1 MSIGSLGQRIM
12 VKLVNKL
19 GGVNAASR
27 ALGIGPGVIMQFI
40 EGKRQVP
47 DSILLKAVDYVL
59 DGFPPSQPT
68 AVLPQTPKPDK
79 PVN

>member
-1 MSIGSLGQRIM
+1 M

-27 ALGIGPGVIMQFI
+27 ALRIGPGVIMQFL
-40 EGKRQVP
+40 EGKKQVP
-47 DSILLKAVDYVL
+47 DSLLLKAVDYVL
-59 DGFPPSQPT
+59 EEFPEPN
-68 AVLPQTPKPDK
+68 K